1 MVSKQVSI
9 NVVSKEKWC
18 HFQIFSLSFPMMTLK
33 IIQTIVD
40 HRDPKISDFES
51 PKRYYTRLSKLK
63 NALIIKWKGK
73 SYEITAFGSV
83 IYDMIQTVKLAHDL
97 HCKLQVIDAIGDRV
111 PDVERQQI
119 IESLIP
125 DKSIRKT
132 LIDTRIAA
140 LEPIKVE

>member
-1 MVSKQVSI
+1 MMSLSD
-9 NVVSKEKWC
+9 
-18 HFQIFSLSFPMMTLK
+18 IFSVLSDDDSLK
-33 IIQTIVD
+33 IIQMIVD

-63 NALIIKWKGK
+63 NALIIKRKGK

-97 HCKLQVIDAIGDRV
+97 HWKLQVIDAIGDRV
-111 PDVERQQI
+111 PVVERQQI

>member
-1 MVSKQVSI
+1 MTSLS
-9 NVVSKEKWC
+9 E
-18 HFQIFSLSFPMMTLK
+18 IFSVLSDDDSLR
-33 IIQTIVD
+33 IIQMIVD
-40 HRDPKISDFES
+40 HHDPKITDFES

-63 NALIIKWKGK
+63 NALIVRKKGR
-73 SYEITAFGSV
+73 SYELTAFGSI
-83 IYDMIQTVKLAHDL
+83 IYDIIQTVKLAHDL
-97 HCKLQVIDAIGDRV
+97 HWKLQVIDAIGDRV

-132 LIDTRIAA
+132 LIETRLAN

>member
-1 MVSKQVSI
+1 M
-9 NVVSKEKWC
+9 
-18 HFQIFSLSFPMMTLK
+18 
-33 IIQTIVD
+33 IVD
-40 HRDPKISDFES
+40 HRDPKINDFES

-63 NALIIKWKGK
+63 NSLIIKRKGK

-97 HCKLQVIDAIGDRV
+97 HWKLQVIDAIGDRV

-125 DKSIRKT
+125 DNSIRKT
-132 LIDTRIAA
+132 LIDTKIAT
-140 LEPIKVE
+140 LEPIKVD

>member
-1 MVSKQVSI
+1 VTSLS
-9 NVVSKEKWC
+9 E
-18 HFQIFSLSFPMMTLK
+18 IFSVLSDDDSLR
-33 IIQTIVD
+33 IIQMIVD
-40 HRDPKISDFES
+40 HHDPKITDFES

-63 NALIIKWKGK
+63 NALIVRKKGR
-73 SYEITAFGSV
+73 SYELTAFGSI
-83 IYDMIQTVKLAHDL
+83 IYDIIQTVKLAHDL
-97 HCKLQVIDAIGDRV
+97 HWKLQVIDAIGDRV

-132 LIDTRIAA
+132 LIETRLAN